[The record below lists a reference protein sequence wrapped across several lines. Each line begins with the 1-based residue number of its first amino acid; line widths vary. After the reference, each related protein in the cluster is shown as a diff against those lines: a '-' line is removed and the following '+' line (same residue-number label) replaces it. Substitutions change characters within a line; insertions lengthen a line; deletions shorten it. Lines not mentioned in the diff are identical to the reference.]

1 MSEFSFTSCFSLI
14 LSAIQSIFQVQ
25 GQLWD
30 RFGVFASFMLV
41 FVGALVFRFIVNRM
55 FFGGE
60 GVGADIAVNDF
71 HRRQTARIK
80 ELNRQN
86 RVRVNASKRKGKK

>member
-1 MSEFSFTSCFSLI
+1 MSEFSFTSCFSMI
-14 LSAIQSIFQVQ
+14 LGGIQSIFQVQ

-30 RFGVFASFMLV
+30 KFGVFASFMLV

-60 GVGADIAVNDF
+60 GIGADSAMQDF
-71 HRRQTARIK
+71 HGRQTSRIK

-86 RVRVNASKRKGKK
+86 ALRVKASRKGKK